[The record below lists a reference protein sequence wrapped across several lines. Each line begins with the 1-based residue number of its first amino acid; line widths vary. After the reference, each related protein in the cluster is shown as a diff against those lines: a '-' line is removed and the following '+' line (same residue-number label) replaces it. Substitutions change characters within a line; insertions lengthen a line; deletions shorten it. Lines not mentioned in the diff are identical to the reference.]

1 MTHTVKEGWYEDP
14 ARRHQYRWFSDGT
27 PTDLVRNGGKTF
39 RDAISMADASL
50 YQSMDL
56 EQPPDVSP
64 PVYRPDDRPPR
75 FEVLNFGR
83 GPVSVVNTAA
93 DSDPRSWSQPA
104 SGVEIL
110 LVLFPVLVGVPI
122 GLIVGAPV
130 IVVLGLVLMSLLAAV
145 LGARR
150 RRRRARSW
158 SSPRTPRAE

>member
-1 MTHTVKEGWYEDP
+1 
-14 ARRHQYRWFSDGT
+14 
-27 PTDLVRNGGKTF
+27 
-39 RDAISMADASL
+39 MADASL
-50 YQSMDL
+50 YRTMDL

-64 PVYRPDDRPPR
+64 PIYRPDDRPPR

-83 GPVSVVNTAA
+83 GPVRVVNTVA
-93 DSDPRSWSQPA
+93 DSDPRLWSQQA

-110 LVLFPVLVGVPI
+110 LVLLPILVGIPI

-130 IVVLGLVLMSLLAAV
+130 IVVLGLLLMTLLAAV

-158 SSPRTPRAE
+158 LSPRTPRAK